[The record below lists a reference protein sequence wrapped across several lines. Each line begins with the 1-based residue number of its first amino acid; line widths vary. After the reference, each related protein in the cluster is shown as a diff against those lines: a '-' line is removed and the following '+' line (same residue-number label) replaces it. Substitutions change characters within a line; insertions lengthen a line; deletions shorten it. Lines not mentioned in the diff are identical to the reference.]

1 MIFTFILLFISI
13 LVGQYVSSCFL
24 KKKDYKQIDIFSL
37 VLLAII
43 FIILGYLTYNPIKN
57 FMFWDPENE
66 TYEIVLK

>member
-13 LVGQYVSSCFL
+13 LVGQYVSIYFL

-43 FIILGYLTYNPIKN
+43 FIILGYLTYNPIEN
-57 FMFWDPENE
+57 FMFWDPQNE